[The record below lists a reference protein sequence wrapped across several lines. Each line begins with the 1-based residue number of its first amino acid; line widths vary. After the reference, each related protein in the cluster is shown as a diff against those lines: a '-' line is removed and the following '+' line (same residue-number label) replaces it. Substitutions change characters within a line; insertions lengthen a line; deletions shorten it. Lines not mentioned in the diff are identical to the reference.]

1 MTCCDFLFRTWGSVL
16 TRWPRWRLS
25 RSGRLDS
32 SRGARISSSSYGSD
46 LCKESLLDPNFVKEA
61 EAYLNKN
68 KFAGIEEM
76 LAKVSKEYDVEDS
89 KINRN

>member
-1 MTCCDFLFRTWGSVL
+1 M
-16 TRWPRWRLS
+16 
-25 RSGRLDS
+25 
-32 SRGARISSSSYGSD
+32 
-46 LCKESLLDPNFVKEA
+46 KEA